1 MNTTTPN
8 SRIEAELKRER
19 NERLHNDEVKIGESL
34 GDDFRTKDAR
44 ENDSSGTLHR
54 ARGR

>member
-8 SRIEAELKRER
+8 ARIEVELKRER
-19 NERLHNDEVKIGESL
+19 NERLHNDEAKIGENL

-44 ENDSSGTLHR
+44 ENDSSGNLHR